1 MSSQD
6 VSPAA
11 RLGVWKPSR
20 LQARPHLIS
29 RENAV
34 FTMLTVQ
41 GAPRG
46 APHVPSD
53 GFKGGG
59 TRRRSPLNV
68 PTSIAARTGLR
79 ATKLHHASKG
89 LRLSSESRS
98 DQKTGPLFWRTC
110 WVPDL
115 DFGVILETQQHF
127 SGLPGAYCFREPV
140 SSQTLGS
147 QIRTPT
153 RAVWLTIKT
162 HVRGPRGLSPGPPKP
177 SESGG
182 PSGCTACYQQA
193 RPAETSTSVLP
204 EGSSASACLSMRQ
217 GRVLGGE
224 GCNHTVRPFQCPRAP
239 KSWGSFHRDKHFGCH
254 GNNQNCPSDVMEPTE
269 SPISLVR
276 ALVQT
281 QPFPLS
287 RR

>member
-11 RLGVWKPSR
+11 RLGVRKPSR

-29 RENAV
+29 REN
-34 FTMLTVQ
+34 
-41 GAPRG
+41 
-46 APHVPSD
+46 

-162 HVRGPRGLSPGPPKP
+162 HVRGPRVSAQDHPSLVNPGAHLGAQRVTSKPGL
-177 SESGG
+177 
-182 PSGCTACYQQA
+182 Q
-193 RPAETSTSVLP
+193 RPAP
-204 EGSSASACLSMRQ
+204 
-217 GRVLGGE
+217 
-224 GCNHTVRPFQCPRAP
+224 QCFPRAVLHP
-239 KSWGSFHRDKHFGCH
+239 RVC
-254 GNNQNCPSDVMEPTE
+254 Q
-269 SPISLVR
+269 
-276 ALVQT
+276 
-281 QPFPLS
+281 
-287 RR
+287 